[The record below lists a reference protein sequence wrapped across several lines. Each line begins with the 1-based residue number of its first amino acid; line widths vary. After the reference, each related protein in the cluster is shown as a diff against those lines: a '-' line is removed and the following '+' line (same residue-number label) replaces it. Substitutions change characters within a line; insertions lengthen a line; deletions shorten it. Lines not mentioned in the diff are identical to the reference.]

1 MNSTIKRVLLEHE
14 AKAIL
19 KQKGLSVPE
28 GVFIPKNKAL
38 SDYEMALSKLSYPLV
53 AKVSSSEI
61 RSKTDV
67 RGIILDIR
75 DREQL
80 KISIDRLL
88 MIEGA
93 EGVLVEEMEP
103 PGIEVII
110 GGIIDEQFGPV
121 VMFGLGGIFVELFKD
136 VAFALAPLKR
146 EHAFWLIRQIR
157 GYRLLEGYRGKPAID
172 KDSLIDIILTV
183 SEMMA
188 RENIREIDLNPVV
201 LYPSGYDKKAIILDA
216 KIQFI

>member
-1 MNSTIKRVLLEHE
+1 MNSTIKKVLLEHE

-19 KQKGLSVPE
+19 KQRGLSVPE
-28 GVFIPKNKAL
+28 GIFIPKNKAL

-67 RGIILDIR
+67 KGIILDIR
-75 DREQL
+75 DIEQL

-93 EGVLVEEMEP
+93 EGVLVEEIEP

-110 GGIIDEQFGPV
+110 GGIIDEQFGPI

-146 EHAFWLIRQIR
+146 EQALWLIKQIK

-216 KIQFI
+216 KIEFI

>member
-1 MNSTIKRVLLEHE
+1 MNSTIKKVLLEHE

-19 KQKGLSVPE
+19 KQRGLSVPE
-28 GVFIPKNKAL
+28 GIFIPKNKAL

-67 RGIILDIR
+67 KGIILDIR
-75 DREQL
+75 DIEQL

-93 EGVLVEEMEP
+93 EGVLVEEIEP

-110 GGIIDEQFGPV
+110 GGIIDEQFGPI

-146 EHAFWLIRQIR
+146 EQALWLIKQIK

-201 LYPSGYDKKAIILDA
+201 LYPLGYDKKAIILDA
-216 KIQFI
+216 KIEFI